1 MFEVTIALI
10 LVVGIV
16 GLILLPS
23 FAPDVVVLLL
33 APLVPLAIIL
43 SFVVYPKVKGFSYRR
58 WRITPQRI
66 TGHYRSA
73 LPSPG
78 STPEDLSRSIVERA
92 TEIRRAMRG
101 GASEIQIE
109 MCALGYRA
117 CVDDMITLSH
127 LVKEEL
133 PNAGFLRRIKLRKSR
148 RRATDAL
155 SATRQTLPSD
165 ALRATR
171 QEQQ

>member
-1 MFEVTIALI
+1 MFEIFVALI
-10 LVVGIV
+10 IVVGII

-23 FAPDVVVLLL
+23 FAPDVLVLML
-33 APLVPLAIIL
+33 APLVPLTLVLA
-43 SFVVYPKVKGFSYRR
+43 FVLYPKIKGFSYRR
-58 WRITPQRI
+58 WRITPERI
-66 TGHYRSA
+66 TAHNLRA

-101 GASEIQIE
+101 KTSEIQVE

-117 CVDDMITLSH
+117 CVDDMITLTH

-133 PNAGFLRRIKLRKSR
+133 TEAGLIRRMKLRRARRK
-148 RRATDAL
+148 ATDAL
-155 SATRQTLPSD
+155 SVTRQSIPPGI
-165 ALRATR
+165 LRATR
-171 QEQQ
+171 QELQ

>member
-1 MFEVTIALI
+1 MFEVFVALI
-10 LVVGIV
+10 LVAGIV

-23 FAPDVVVLLL
+23 FAPDVLVLIL
-33 APLVPLAIIL
+33 APLVPLMVIL
-43 SFVVYPKVKGFSYRR
+43 SFVVYPKVKRFSYRR
-58 WRITPQRI
+58 WHITPERI
-66 TGHYRSA
+66 AGHKQQA

-78 STPEDLSRSIVERA
+78 STPEDLARSIVERA
-92 TEIRRAMRG
+92 KEIRRAMKG
-101 GASEIQIE
+101 GASEIQVE

-133 PNAGFLRRIKLRKSR
+133 PNAGFLRRIKLRRSR

-155 SATRQTLPSD
+155 SGARQALPSGV
-165 ALRATR
+165 LRATR